1 MLAAKAKESTEDNA
15 EVAEKKD
22 DRIDRFLAG
31 YETCVFEITER

>member
-1 MLAAKAKESTEDNA
+1 MLAAAAKESTEDNP

-22 DRIDRFLAG
+22 DRIDRFLKG